1 MAESKTR
8 QRNGKSAMSTDA
20 NANANTPKST
30 TTTTTPQTKST
41 TKTFGTLDLLRI
53 LGGLLLLNCLL
64 SYFITND
71 SVLWGWRPWFIRP
84 GPIARYFRGPLLLTP
99 TQLSL
104 HTGSPPG
111 TPIYLALNGTIYDV
125 SSNPR
130 IYGPG
135 GSYAIFAGKDA
146 ARGFITG
153 CFAEDGN
160 ADLRGAE
167 YTYVASDIPLPPEFG
182 GEVGEGGEAWQGKLT
197 GAQKSYREGELR
209 RARKMVRDTIEGWA
223 SMFRGEGG
231 KEYFEVGKVV
241 REEGWLEREEKKVLC
256 AQAVKG
262 RPKPRGPGS
271 ESGGEGQDAGAAYR
285 GGGR

>member
-1 MAESKTR
+1 MADSKPR
-8 QRNGKSAMSTDA
+8 QRNGKSAIHVDTDA
-20 NANANTPKST
+20 KST
-30 TTTTTPQTKST
+30 STRTPQTRST
-41 TKTFGTLDLLRI
+41 SKTFGTLDLLRI

-99 TQLSL
+99 SQLSL

-111 TPIYLALNGTIYDV
+111 SPIYLALNGTIYDV

-167 YTYVASDIPLPPEFG
+167 YTYVASDIPLPVEYG
-182 GEVGEGGEAWQGKLT
+182 GDVGDVGKLT

-209 RARKMVRDTIEGWA
+209 RARKMVRDTIAGWA

-256 AQAVKG
+256 AQAIKG

-271 ESGGEGQDAGAAYR
+271 EPGGEGQDAGAAYR

>member
-1 MAESKTR
+1 MADSKPR
-8 QRNGKSAMSTDA
+8 QRNGKSAIDTDA
-20 NANANTPKST
+20 YANGNTPKST
-30 TTTTTPQTKST
+30 ATTTTPQTKST
-41 TKTFGTLDLLRI
+41 SKSFGVLDLVRI

-71 SVLWGWRPWFIRP
+71 SVLWGWRPWFICP

-99 TQLSL
+99 SQLGL
-104 HTGSPPG
+104 HTGHPPG
-111 TPIYLALNGTIYDV
+111 SGSPIYLALNGTIYDV

-135 GSYAIFAGKDA
+135 GSYSVFAGKDA

-167 YTYVASDIPLPPEFG
+167 YTYVASDIPIPAEYG
-182 GEVGEGGEAWQGKLT
+182 GEVGDVGKLT

-209 RARKMVRDTIEGWA
+209 RARKMVQDTIEGWA

-231 KEYFEVGKVV
+231 KDYFEVGKVV
-241 REEGWLEREEKKVLC
+241 REEGWLKREEKKVLC
-256 AQAVKG
+256 AQAIKG